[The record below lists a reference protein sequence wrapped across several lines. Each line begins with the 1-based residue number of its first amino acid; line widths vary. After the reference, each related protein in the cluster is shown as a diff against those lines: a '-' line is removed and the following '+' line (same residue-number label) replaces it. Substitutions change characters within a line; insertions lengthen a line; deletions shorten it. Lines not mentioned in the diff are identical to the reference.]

1 MQVLCLCHYGLRKS
15 NRRLRSELHKQQII
29 YCDTLW
35 PQSFG
40 TCKVLWQIQ
49 QFMSYCTAFAFFY
62 FEFDGNQVPSTLD
75 LGDCIWS
82 GWFIGGFF
90 CVTILGG
97 LHLEGRIDGGVC
109 FWNFAVVIEDFKQS
123 KFNGWPNVKSLARF
137 MKSTLSWVKSG
148 KRKAIG

>member
-1 MQVLCLCHYGLRKS
+1 MSLWTEEIQSKTEEWTTQRANYILTWHFMTAIIWHMESSLANTTIYVLLYSFCFFLFWIWWQSSSEYIRPGGLY
-15 NRRLRSELHKQQII
+15 LE
-29 YCDTLW
+29 
-35 PQSFG
+35 
-40 TCKVLWQIQ
+40 
-49 QFMSYCTAFAFFY
+49 
-62 FEFDGNQVPSTLD
+62 
-75 LGDCIWS
+75 

-90 CVTILGG
+90 YVTILGG

-109 FWNFAVVIEDFKQS
+109 FWNFAVVMEDFKQS